1 MLTDSVKP
9 LTCGVSG
16 CGEHGTCNTVS
27 GNCSC
32 YKDEGWT
39 GTFCNIPPVDTPCVK
54 SDQAFRDAHGG
65 GDKSCGNWGQ
75 FGVCNDDGTCSCG
88 YVYPF
93 FGSRCQNCSLSDAGC
108 GKIEGASEV
117 TGVLDPR
124 SHTCSCRRIGWS
136 GPQCREVDESIA
148 SGCKVDADCGWGA
161 EYRLNN
167 PASVCNKETG
177 ACICAKTNNNEP
189 LYTGKF
195 CQKLYPVRNGVC
207 ASDSDCGWKQTCSQE
222 HVCVGG
228 ESNDDSQA
236 QSLVDKLAAIP
247 VSMFLTEEGLAQLA
261 TFMTLSHFGPAVLQK
276 AMLAIKDMAIS
287 KVEAYMAS
295 SAAKTAAVI
304 PEGLAAEM
312 AADAMSKLGS
322 EAVVR
327 ATEQGVMVKMG
338 LELGSIVGSFANMLM
353 MLGMVIDLLDPSGLN
368 TQMHQEQIDMTMQA
382 MIEYVNNSESIRDSG
397 IVFPQRFYPS
407 ETVPFQAI
415 VRGTDMVNKQLT
427 YQREYMDRL
436 TVNSNGQLIKPLTT
450 SMNAMMTADSKLED
464 DKKKYKVTWSLSR
477 GSNETFKMLLKYGW
491 IIWVSVAVIAAVIV
505 SAVVVLSL
513 KKSKKKT
520 GVATTKR

>member
-1 MLTDSVKP
+1 
-9 LTCGVSG
+9 
-16 CGEHGTCNTVS
+16 
-27 GNCSC
+27 
-32 YKDEGWT
+32 
-39 GTFCNIPPVDTPCVK
+39 
-54 SDQAFRDAHGG
+54 
-65 GDKSCGNWGQ
+65 
-75 FGVCNDDGTCSCG
+75 
-88 YVYPF
+88 
-93 FGSRCQNCSLSDAGC
+93 
-108 GKIEGASEV
+108 
-117 TGVLDPR
+117 
-124 SHTCSCRRIGWS
+124 
-136 GPQCREVDESIA
+136 
-148 SGCKVDADCGWGA
+148 
-161 EYRLNN
+161 
-167 PASVCNKETG
+167 
-177 ACICAKTNNNEP
+177 
-189 LYTGKF
+189 
-195 CQKLYPVRNGVC
+195 
-207 ASDSDCGWKQTCSQE
+207 
-222 HVCVGG
+222 
-228 ESNDDSQA
+228 
-236 QSLVDKLAAIP
+236 
-247 VSMFLTEEGLAQLA
+247 
-261 TFMTLSHFGPAVLQK
+261 
-276 AMLAIKDMAIS
+276 
-287 KVEAYMAS
+287 
-295 SAAKTAAVI
+295 VI